1 MRLLHNIE
9 SLFRKAHDRSL
20 FEIFSGDFII
30 SKLYGLELHRIKES
44 FARFGNRIKVEGFV
58 LIIMRLYPF
67 QLDEVPY
74 VINGLRELGEE
85 LAIDGLVTFEQFVA
99 YYMNYGELETDNKE
113 GDISY
118 TVRESKFQ
126 DALFRRQEIQKA
138 IHCKSIQK
146 LAVME
151 EN

>member
-1 MRLLHNIE
+1 
-9 SLFRKAHDRSL
+9 
-20 FEIFSGDFII
+20 
-30 SKLYGLELHRIKES
+30 
-44 FARFGNRIKVEGFV
+44 
-58 LIIMRLYPF
+58 MRLYPF